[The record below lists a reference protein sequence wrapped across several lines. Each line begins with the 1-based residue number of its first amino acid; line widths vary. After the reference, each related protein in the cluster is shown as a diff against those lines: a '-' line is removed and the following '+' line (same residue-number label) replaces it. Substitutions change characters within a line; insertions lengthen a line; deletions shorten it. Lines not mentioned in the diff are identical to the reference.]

1 MHSLKKN
8 IFLVM
13 SVAVLLVAVGCKNNS
28 SVPVPSNVY
37 YTCSMDP
44 QVMEK
49 KPGTCPICKMDLVRV
64 EIDPEQKSGEIKL
77 SDAQIRL
84 ANIQTDTL
92 RSHLLGDEIT
102 LAATLKENQNGINLV
117 TSKIAGRIERL
128 YVRNE
133 GEQIRKGA
141 AVFDLYSEE
150 LASTQQDYLLAL
162 ESQKRYSGNDFS
174 FSRIAE
180 AAKNKLM
187 LWGLTEKQ
195 IIEIEKSGEAKNVVT
210 YYSKYSGFVTEMNVS
225 EGDYVDEGSVVLSL
239 ADLSTVWVEA
249 QLYVTDLGLLNQ
261 TQEALIDI
269 PYFPGQLLKGK
280 ISFVNPGL
288 EGSSKII
295 LVRVEIKNPDG
306 EYQPGM
312 QAWITLKG
320 KGRNVMAVPTNAL
333 IQGAEGNTLWL
344 RNIEGNFESRMVSI
358 GKSNK
363 DYTEIL
369 SGVKSGEIVVI
380 SGAYLL
386 NSEFIFKKGADPM
399 AGHDM

>member
-1 MHSLKKN
+1 MHFLKKN
-8 IFLVM
+8 IILAM
-13 SVAVLLVAVGCKNNS
+13 SVAVMLLAVACKNNIS
-28 SVPVPSNVY
+28 EPVPTNVY

-84 ANIQTDTL
+84 ANIQTDTI
-92 RSHLLGDEIT
+92 RPHLLGDEIT
-102 LAATLKENQNGINLV
+102 LAATIKENQNGINLV

-150 LASTQQDYLLAL
+150 LVSTQQDYLLAL
-162 ESQKRYSGNDFS
+162 ENQKRYQGNDFS

-180 AAKNKLM
+180 AARNKLM

-195 IIEIEKSGEAKNVVT
+195 ITEIEKSGEAKNVVT
-210 YYSKYSGFVTEMNVS
+210 YYSKYSGFVNEINVS
-225 EGDYVDEGSVVLSL
+225 EGDYVAEGSGVVSL

-249 QLYVTDLGLLNQ
+249 QLYVTDLGFLHQ
-261 TQEALIDI
+261 AQEAVVDV
-269 PYFPGQLLKGK
+269 PYFPGRMLKGEVN
-280 ISFVNPGL
+280 FVNPAL
-288 EGSSKII
+288 EASSKIVLI
-295 LVRVEIKNPDG
+295 RVELSNPDG

-320 KGRNVMAVPTNAL
+320 KGRKVMAVPTNAL
-333 IQGAEGNTLWL
+333 IQGADGITLWL
-344 RNIEGNFESRMVSI
+344 RNEEGNFENRMVTI

-369 SGVKSGEIVVI
+369 TGVQFGETVVV

-386 NSEFIFKKGADPM
+386 NSEYIFKKGADPM
-399 AGHDM
+399 AGHEM

>member
-128 YVRNE
+128 YVKNE

-141 AVFDLYSEE
+141 AVFDL
-150 LASTQQDYLLAL
+150 
-162 ESQKRYSGNDFS
+162 
-174 FSRIAE
+174 
-180 AAKNKLM
+180 
-187 LWGLTEKQ
+187 
-195 IIEIEKSGEAKNVVT
+195 
-210 YYSKYSGFVTEMNVS
+210 
-225 EGDYVDEGSVVLSL
+225 
-239 ADLSTVWVEA
+239 
-249 QLYVTDLGLLNQ
+249 
-261 TQEALIDI
+261 
-269 PYFPGQLLKGK
+269 
-280 ISFVNPGL
+280 
-288 EGSSKII
+288 
-295 LVRVEIKNPDG
+295 
-306 EYQPGM
+306 
-312 QAWITLKG
+312 
-320 KGRNVMAVPTNAL
+320 
-333 IQGAEGNTLWL
+333 
-344 RNIEGNFESRMVSI
+344 
-358 GKSNK
+358 
-363 DYTEIL
+363 
-369 SGVKSGEIVVI
+369 
-380 SGAYLL
+380 
-386 NSEFIFKKGADPM
+386 
-399 AGHDM
+399 